1 MHNIPSINMANSRS
15 NTIII
20 MRRLQMLKDE
30 KNKEKNFPKSSKK
43 AQQEESIFKSVLL
56 NTFFNYY

>member
-1 MHNIPSINMANSRS
+1 
-15 NTIII
+15 
-20 MRRLQMLKDE
+20 MLKNE
-30 KNKEKNFPKSSKK
+30 KNKEKNFSKSSKK